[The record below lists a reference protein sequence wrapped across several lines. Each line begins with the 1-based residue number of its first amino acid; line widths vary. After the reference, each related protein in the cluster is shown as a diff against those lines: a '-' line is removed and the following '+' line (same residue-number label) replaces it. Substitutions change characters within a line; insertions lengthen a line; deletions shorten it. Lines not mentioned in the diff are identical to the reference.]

1 MPDHELLRLCGLL
14 GFAGA
19 TPGPGLCTRVPSP
32 PGVRGDGALFR
43 IDGRSYSGEDFGG
56 GADAKLARAAALL
69 KAAYNAQAPEAL
81 FGLFTPFLKEEISLR
96 ELRGAFVVMR
106 NELGRMTMIAVPQPA
121 HSTTAEMPARF
132 DYGTMTV
139 FLTVDSQ
146 GLIDGLLMEQV

>member
-1 MPDHELLRLCGLL
+1 MPDHDLLRLCGLL
-14 GFAGA
+14 SFTGV
-19 TPGPGLCTRVPSP
+19 TPGPSLCTAVPRSTSVP
-32 PGVRGDGALFR
+32 DDTALFR
-43 IDGRSYSGEDFGG
+43 IDGRSCEGEESGG
-56 GADAKLARAAALL
+56 GADAKLARAAGLL

-81 FGLFTPFLKEEISLR
+81 FGLFTPFLKEEIGLP
-96 ELRGAFVVMR
+96 ELRGAFVAMR